1 MGLRVHQTCRLTDR
15 TATTT
20 ESYNFD
26 WQSGPSAGW
35 ALPIPTGHR
44 YLAYFGAYGLDWT
57 HLKIQVEPLWSVT
70 DEVIEV
76 FMNHTDIRAAIT
88 VNSKN
93 LDGSLNLIPNL
104 SYTETGT
111 KNDWQMGSHL
121 HLPDVADQEFYYVVD
136 GRNQTTLNLQ
146 FDGIRCWDVCDDA
159 LIEGS
164 VIQETQQLWSNTL
177 WWAAEGKTYPLTGED
192 VEIPAHW
199 NLLYDL
205 DPVLNTEEFG
215 TITIYGRLSF
225 KEGSERTLRAHNI
238 YLRGGEFLITQFETY
253 TQEEEESG
261 EEEEENCTDSEDTA
275 SSGGSN
281 QSEDEESKNDSEDEK
296 NDSEDE
302 DSKNDSEDEKN
313 DSEDEDSKNGNES
326 DNSNKSNKSNK
337 RRLD

>member
-1 MGLRVHQTCRLTDR
+1 MHLLRWDQELVNGFASASDLQAYRSDR
-15 TATTT
+15 NNY

-93 LDGSLNLIPNL
+93 LDATLNLIPNL

-121 HLPDVADQEFYYVVD
+121 HLPDVAHQEFYYVVD

-253 TQEEEESG
+253 TQEEEEEEDG

-281 QSEDEESKNDSEDEK
+281 
-296 NDSEDE
+296 
-302 DSKNDSEDEKN
+302 
-313 DSEDEDSKNGNES
+313 
-326 DNSNKSNKSNK
+326 
-337 RRLD
+337 